1 MLCVLAMLSAEAEKK
16 LEQLREKAL
25 PGVKFSP
32 LHAHIT
38 LATWLPEDAG
48 AFMDACEKM
57 FRNVSSFTVCYERIE
72 VLSETSIIVAMP
84 SMSDELVSIH
94 NRIAKEYGS
103 FLDQWTSV
111 RWYPHS
117 TLLYNPS
124 MDLEAVCAE
133 MRKHFVPFDARIEAI
148 EFSRVDEKGYTILNR
163 ISLL

>member
-16 LEQLREKAL
+16 LEQLRGKAL

-72 VLSETSIIVAMP
+72 VFSETSIIVAMP

-117 TLLYNPS
+117 TLLYNPT
-124 MDLEAVCAE
+124 MDLEPVCAE
-133 MRKHFVPFDARIEAI
+133 MRKHFVPFDARIDAI
-148 EFSRVDEKGYTILNR
+148 EFSRVEENGYTILKR